1 MISIEA
7 TIDYNLKEGVTLE
20 QVLSLLEQGHPN
32 PEYIAKAIQQSI
44 DEGYVDNISLL
55 SDDVDAWLY
64 IDDGDVSIGLHGNFS
79 NGQAKWIN
87 DTLLGGFIEQ
97 TASKPFTYEMTYD
110 LEEMSVDVLPHFE
123 TYGDLTKM
131 LDDQEI
137 EKAKENI
144 LASIQFLQQ
153 AAINRNVGYRELV
166 GHDFADKAGRE
177 ALGNTRSTMIF
188 VADDVKSQAPDLNDN
203 RANWLLDF
211 VCKHHDSDF
220 GISWQ
225 TLKIAAD
232 DHMICRD
239 ESAVFSF
246 ENNEGEKQNLNGFV
260 NRRDGEI
267 NCSDIEEAQNI
278 TVRLKGSIIEIACES
293 TSTVSNSVN
302 DLIKWTD
309 KLEEEKL
316 MTLDQRLDIAIEHG
330 YQDVIES
337 IYQDARS
344 KAEQAHENPGFLGEK
359 EKDSLVNVWNKAEQA
374 LNQSLQP
381 SL

>member
-32 PEYIAKAIQQSI
+32 PDYIAKAIQQSI

-153 AAINRNVGYRELV
+153 AAINRNVDLRELV
-166 GHDFADKAGRE
+166 GAEFSDAVAIDI
-177 ALGNTRSTMIF
+177 LGNVRPVMVYVS
-188 VADDVKSQAPDLNDN
+188 DDVKQEAPDLNTDQAN
-203 RANWLLDF
+203 RVLDMA
-211 VCKHHDSDF
+211 CKNHDSDR
-220 GISWQ
+220 GINCGVLQNAVNQYFPSKEQ
-225 TLKIAAD
+225 EAIFSYHDESGQKIDCSGMVDRRHGDITCEDIDDAD
-232 DHMICRD
+232 DL
-239 ESAVFSF
+239 V
-246 ENNEGEKQNLNGFV
+246 
-260 NRRDGEI
+260 
-267 NCSDIEEAQNI
+267 
-278 TVRLKGSIIEIACES
+278 VRIKGSIVEFPCETTEEVSYDNDVLIE
-293 TSTVSNSVN
+293 
-302 DLIKWTD
+302 WTN

-316 MTLDQRLDIAIEHG
+316 MTLDQRLDIAIECG

-337 IYQDARS
+337 IYQEARS
-344 KAEQAHENPGFLGEK
+344 KVEQAHENPGFLGEK
-359 EKDSLVNVWNKAEQA
+359 EKDSLVNTWNRAEQA
-374 LNQSLQP
+374 LGQSLQP